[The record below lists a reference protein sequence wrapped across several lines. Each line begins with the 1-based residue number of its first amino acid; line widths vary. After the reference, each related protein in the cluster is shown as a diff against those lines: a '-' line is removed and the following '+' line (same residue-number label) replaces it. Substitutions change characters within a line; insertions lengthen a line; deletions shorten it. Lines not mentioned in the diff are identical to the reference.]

1 MSRLRIIDARKM
13 EKLLFKFGFERVRQK
28 GSHVFYRHPDGRT
41 TSVPHHRGRDL
52 ARPLIKEIL
61 REIELS
67 SDERGVFEEVI
78 NSHYTISCPS

>member
-1 MSRLRIIDARKM
+1 MSRLRIIDARIM
-13 EKLLFKFGFERVRQK
+13 EKLLFKLGFERVRQK

-61 REIELS
+61 REIELN
-67 SDERGVFEEVI
+67 SDEYEE
-78 NSHYTISCPS
+78 YLRKL

>member
-1 MSRLRIIDARKM
+1 MTRLKVINSKKM
-13 EKLLFKFGFERVRQK
+13 EKLLFKVGFERVRQK

-41 TSVPHHRGRDL
+41 TTIPHHSGRDL

-67 SDERGVFEEVI
+67 VDEYNEYLRKL
-78 NSHYTISCPS
+78 